1 MAEPAELKPDAGP
14 RPALLILH
22 VGPPEPADAAT
33 TVYRT
38 VQPCRALG
46 ELPEVTVISGSVLS
60 PELYR
65 PIAAAD
71 GRDLLT
77 AADVLVIRD
86 VGDPDLLP
94 LLAARRRE
102 GRLTVFEP
110 GQRLLAAPGAAPLAD
125 LAARSVVPQLARLAD
140 GVQVAGP
147 GLEGQLGPL
156 NPRRAC
162 FPSQLWEMSEAPVP
176 RAPRAKGELVIGWMG
191 GVADGEDLATAL
203 PALAGVLDRHPE
215 ARLALL
221 TDPALADLAAALPAG
236 RVDLRPAGTLADA
249 QRFLDQIDIGLI
261 PLNAT
266 QDRLLSDVRALEYA
280 ARGILI
286 VCADVDPFR
295 DLVRPGQT
303 GLSFRDAGEL
313 ETVLE
318 RALADA
324 ELRATVVAGAARAAT
339 ARIERDH
346 AADRL
351 GFYLS
356 LAAQRGLR
364 WPPRGGQPASEWLRA
379 AGPALRFPGAQYAAL
394 GSSQVERLLVEGCR
408 RRAAGDSAEAVRLF
422 NEAEGLDPTSHLPPL
437 LLGGA
442 LADPSMAADVLARA
456 EARRPTSCRAA
467 YERGLRELAR
477 GDQAAATAAFEKAR
491 AIAPVFGA
499 PQERLGQIAE
509 AAGRAADAARL
520 YEDAA
525 LQNPSFALP
534 VARLALTA
542 QRRGEIARAVA
553 LLERALA
560 ADPELPLIHLL
571 LGRTYLALGR
581 LHQARSHLERAAAGQ
596 ASGWLAPLPAGFS
609 EVEEPAAALEAL
621 ATAENRG

>member
-46 ELPEVTVISGSVLS
+46 ELPEVAVISGSVLS

-65 PIAAAD
+65 PIPEAQ

-110 GQRLLAAPGAAPLAD
+110 GDRLLAAPGAEPLSD
-125 LAARSVVPQLARLAD
+125 LAARSVAPQLARLAD
-140 GVQVAGP
+140 GVQVAGS
-147 GLEGQLGPL
+147 GLEEQLDAL

-162 FPSQLWEMSEAPVP
+162 FPSQLWEIAAP
-176 RAPRAKGELVIGWMG
+176 APRPARAAGELVIGWMG
-191 GVADGEDLATAL
+191 GAAEREDLAAAL
-203 PALAGVLDRHPE
+203 PTLAGVLERHPE
-215 ARLALL
+215 ARVALF
-221 TDPALADLAAALPAG
+221 TDPALAEVAAGLPAG
-236 RVDLRPAGTLADA
+236 RVDLQPAGSLADA
-249 QRFLDQIDIGLI
+249 QRFLGQLDIGFI
-261 PLNAT
+261 PVAAGR
-266 QDRLLSDVRALEYA
+266 DRLRSDVRALEYA
-280 ARGILI
+280 ARGVCI

-295 DLVRPGQT
+295 DLVRAGQT
-303 GLSFRDAGEL
+303 GFLFRDAGEL
-313 ETVLE
+313 ETALE

-324 ELRATVVAGAARAAT
+324 ELRGEVAAGAARAA
-339 ARIERDH
+339 AERIERQH

-351 GFYLS
+351 GFYLG

-364 WPPRGGQPASEWLRA
+364 WPPRGGQPAAVWLTA
-379 AGPALRFPGAQYAAL
+379 AGPALRFPRSRYAAL
-394 GSSQVERLLVEGCR
+394 GSGEVERLLVEGTR
-408 RRAAGDSAEAVRLF
+408 RQAAGDSAEAARLF
-422 NEAEGLDPTSHLPPL
+422 GEAERLAPESHLPPL
-437 LLGGA
+437 LLGSA
-442 LADPSMAADVLARA
+442 LADPGIAADVLARA
-456 EARRPTSCRAA
+456 EARRPTSCRAP

-477 GDQAAATAAFEKAR
+477 GDRAAAAAAFDKAR
-491 AIAPVFGA
+491 AAAPVFGA
-499 PQERLGQIAE
+499 PQERLGQLAE
-509 AAGRAADAARL
+509 ADGRAADAGRL

-525 LQNPSFALP
+525 LHNPSFALP
-534 VARLALTA
+534 VARLAVTA
-542 QRRGEIARAVA
+542 QRRGELPRAVA

-560 ADPELPLIHLL
+560 ADPELPLTHFL
-571 LGRTYLALGR
+571 LGRAYLELGR
-581 LHQARSHLERAAAGQ
+581 LHQARAHLERAAAGQ
-596 ASGWLAPLPAGFS
+596 ASGWLAPLPAGFA
-609 EVEEPAAALEAL
+609 ELGDPAAALSAL
-621 ATAENRG
+621 ASAENRG